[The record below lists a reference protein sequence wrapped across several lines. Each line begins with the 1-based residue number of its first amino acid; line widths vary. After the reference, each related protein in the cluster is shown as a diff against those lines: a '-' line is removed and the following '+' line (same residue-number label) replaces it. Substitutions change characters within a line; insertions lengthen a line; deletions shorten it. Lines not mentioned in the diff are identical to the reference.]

1 MTIPIWLIE
10 VVDWSYGLTVVVL
23 ISFAFLALAKSLNH
37 LKSKRWNAALTT
49 AGLYVA
55 FVATLLA
62 FASVQERAADNA
74 LATHRHNCIMYEL
87 ALQRNAD
94 PDLPDVETIPAAWHE
109 LECYTEP

>member
-10 VVDWSYGLTVVVL
+10 VGEWSYGLTAVVL
-23 ISFAFLALAKSLNH
+23 ISFAFLALAKTLSH

-62 FASVQERAADNA
+62 FASVQERAADNV
-74 LATHRHNCIMYEL
+74 LATNRHNCIMYEF

-94 PDLPDVETIPAAWHE
+94 PDLPDVDIDPAWHE
-109 LECYTEP
+109 LECYSDP